1 MSFTEP
7 SSPIISSNDRAAASC
22 SSPISVGKNHDPV
35 PLGSPLHSAPN
46 LPSSSVASLSH
57 FHKKSRKK
65 RKELDALV
73 PEEKIRRK
81 NSFSSVGGANSSL
94 AGDSDDT
101 EGGRLG
107 LLASS
112 KSISGHGNAG
122 VLGVVPAVLGIVVVV
137 GTAVMA
143 MAALRLLMVTRR
155 DMEILTRRLGSGE
168 FFHCMAIFIYF

>member
-1 MSFTEP
+1 MSFADCNSANSSNHATAP
-7 SSPIISSNDRAAASC
+7 TRNIDNDSVNLASPI
-22 SSPISVGKNHDPV
+22 
-35 PLGSPLHSAPN
+35 HSASN
-46 LPSSSVASLSH
+46 IPSTSLSSASH

-73 PEEKIRRK
+73 PEEKLRRK
-81 NSFSSVGGANSSL
+81 SSFSSVGANSSL

-112 KSISGHGNAG
+112 KFSNTHGSNGAW
-122 VLGVVPAVLGIVVVV
+122 GVVPGVLAIVVIV

-155 DMEILTRRLGSGE
+155 DMEILTRRLGSGKSV
-168 FFHCMAIFIYF
+168 